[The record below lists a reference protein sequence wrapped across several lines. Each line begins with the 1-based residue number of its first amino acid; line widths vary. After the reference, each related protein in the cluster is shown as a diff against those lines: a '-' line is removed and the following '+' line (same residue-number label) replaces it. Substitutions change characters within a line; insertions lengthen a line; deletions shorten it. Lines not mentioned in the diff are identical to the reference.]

1 MHGKARVPFRFVHRF
16 SVSDRNRAPAVP
28 LPGRRGHPFGAKR
41 RMPGSIARTP
51 ANVGN
56 RRCLAPLNNE
66 IANSR
71 KTLVRLSP
79 APGNSAY
86 HSNWGFS
93 LSR

>member
-1 MHGKARVPFRFVHRF
+1 
-16 SVSDRNRAPAVP
+16 
-28 LPGRRGHPFGAKR
+28 
-41 RMPGSIARTP
+41 MPGSIARTP